1 MGGAPQDLQRN
12 STRCIASFCTIIHT
26 DSLFTEIF
34 DEMKQLAADFQMW
47 LQARRRFED
56 SNAMTEF
63 NRVLSYIEEE
73 EAAQGKQ
80 NPEPL

>member
-1 MGGAPQDLQRN
+1 
-12 STRCIASFCTIIHT
+12 
-26 DSLFTEIF
+26 
-34 DEMKQLAADFQMW
+34 MKQLAADFQMW